1 MQTNI
6 QDDYFFMQEA
16 LKEAIK
22 AVDIDEVPVGAVI
35 VHKNKIIA
43 RAHNLSV
50 TLNDPTAHAEMQV
63 FSLATNYLRS
73 KYLNE
78 CILYVTL
85 EPCLMCAAAS
95 YWTQIGR
102 VVYAATDIKRSFSF
116 DKREVYHPK
125 TILSGGILAE
135 ESSKLLSDFFR
146 KKR

>member
-1 MQTNI
+1 MP
-6 QDDYFFMQEA
+6 QEI
-16 LKEAIK
+16 E
-22 AVDIDEVPVGAVI
+22 
-35 VHKNKIIA
+35 
-43 RAHNLSV
+43 S
-50 TLNDPTAHAEMQV
+50 NDPTAHAEMQV